1 MYSVRTLHQDIIAL
15 WLKGGSISQTAKT
28 LKCSESTVL
37 RVSKE
42 PKKRIGRFE
51 ERSGRYFGP
60 ESESLTVMKKY
71 ITFGCIADG
80 YL

>member
-42 PKKRIGRFE
+42 HKKRIGRLDE
-51 ERSGRYFGP
+51 DQADILGRNRK
-60 ESESLTVMKKY
+60 V
-71 ITFGCIADG
+71 
-80 YL
+80 